1 MENLLALMVSLEPLK
16 HGCVLNLR
24 GAACQGQCQG
34 YTAPMHSAKLLVERH
49 PKPQAASRVATMPG
63 TQVEGDKNEP
73 KPGCRRCGLLET
85 AIIIRT
91 EPLCRYV
98 VPSNMADML
107 VEILLW
113 FQRLFCQICTH
124 ESN

>member
-49 PKPQAASRVATMPG
+49 PKPQAASRVATMLG
-63 TQVEGDKNEP
+63 TQVDGDKKEP
-73 KPGCRRCGLLET
+73 KLGCRRCGVLET

-98 VPSNMADML
+98 VALEHGRYACRNLTLVPETVLSNMYT
-107 VEILLW
+107 
-113 FQRLFCQICTH
+113 RK
-124 ESN
+124 